1 MDAVQ
6 LATLIGVAG
15 LALEKLFMRCNLY
28 AGVKKLHC
36 GGSWCSFDVDRITP
50 PLSTTAS
57 GAMTPTPSDP
67 PRQQPLPRR
76 SCSEGES
83 DSQLSRRLS
92 LNDLVLLARERER
105 VAEHAP

>member
-15 LALEKLFMRCNLY
+15 LALEKIFMRCNLY

-36 GGSWCSFDVDRITP
+36 GGSWCSFDVDRVTP
-50 PLSTTAS
+50 PLSATAS
-57 GAMTPTPSDP
+57 GAMTPISEQP

-76 SCSEGES
+76 SYSEGDS

-92 LNDLVLLARERER
+92 LNDLVLLAARERER
-105 VAEHAP
+105 IAP